1 MFEHLLNPAALLT
14 WAAMSVSLFNTVL
27 LLWLGLT
34 VLLNAE
40 RRTWGIWVA
49 GLGLLSG
56 AAFFISHST
65 MLGQGL
71 TYVSWGMDFWWH
83 AGWVPV
89 LASPFAWYVVMLWY
103 AGYWDDARS
112 ALRRRQRP
120 WLVVVSLLA
129 FAMSAFLTFANPLPS
144 YWQLAQRNLSTPYS
158 YNGVPVLMIIFPAYM
173 VLCIVL
179 SMDALRKPGPTGR
192 LMGDVARERARPWLV
207 ATAGV
212 LLLVSLLVTWAMVW
226 IVLHVRET
234 PFYNLPGDTPPD
246 TLLNTIALFDLAIAA
261 LIAVSV
267 VLLGQAVVAYEIF
280 TGKALPR
287 RSLLLQWWSA
297 VVLAGGFSTLVGYSL
312 TVATHPINS
321 LVLATI
327 LMVVFYAVF
336 SWRSYIERER
346 YMDLLRPF
354 VTGRSLYGDLLDQ
367 SGPLPVSQQLEIA
380 GPFRVLCGDVLR
392 ARVAYLAALGP
403 LSPLVGP
410 PLVYRAPEH
419 KDGRSTPEGQV
430 QLPLAEL
437 TPQFTSPQVLWV
449 AVDPLRFH
457 DANLAVP
464 LWSERGLIGVML
476 LGEKRDGG
484 LYTQEEIEIARASGE
499 RMVDTQASAEMARRL
514 MSLQRRRL
522 AESQVLDRQARRVLH
537 DDVLPLL
544 HTAMIALSSRKARV
558 QVPGDC
564 NASPGTAISPT
575 GGENAGAVPPNGRG
589 GEQDALALLGD
600 AHRRISDLLRDMP
613 SGAAPQVARLG
624 LLGALRKAVEEEFGT
639 AFNGV
644 TWQVEP
650 EAERQT
656 GEVAPLAAE
665 VLYYAAREAVR
676 NAARY
681 GRDGDPSRPLHLRV
695 SARTQD
701 GLELTVEDDGVGMS
715 ASARDNGGS
724 GQGLALH
731 STMMAVVGGSLATES
746 VTGKYTRV
754 TLTLPKE

>member
-1 MFEHLLNPAALLT
+1 MTFDHLLNPTVLLT
-14 WAAMSVSLFNTVL
+14 WAAMSVSLFDTVL

-56 AAFFISHST
+56 AVFFISHSA

-103 AGYWDDARS
+103 AGYWDDPHS

-120 WLVVVSLLA
+120 WLIIVSLLA
-129 FAMSAFLTFANPLPS
+129 FGMSAFLTFANPLPS

-158 YNGVPVLMIIFPAYM
+158 YNGVPMLMIAFPVYM

-192 LMGDVARERARPWLV
+192 LMGEVARERARPWLV

-212 LLLVSLLVTWAMVW
+212 LLLVSVLVTWAMVW

-234 PFYNLPGDTPPD
+234 PFYNLPANVPPE
-246 TLLNTIALFDLAIAA
+246 TLLNTIALFDLLIAA
-261 LIAVSV
+261 LIGVSI

-297 VVLAGGFSTLVGYSL
+297 VVLAGGFSTLIGYSL
-312 TVATHPINS
+312 TVATHPIYS

-336 SWRSYIERER
+336 SWRSYVERER

-367 SGPLPVSQQLEIA
+367 SGAAATSQQLEIA
-380 GPFRVLCGDVLR
+380 GPFRVLCGEVLR
-392 ARVAYLAALGP
+392 AKVAYLAALGP

-410 PLVYRAPEH
+410 PLVYRASEQ
-419 KDGRSTPEGQV
+419 KDGKSQVEGHA
-430 QLPLAEL
+430 QLPLADL
-437 TPQFTSPQVLWV
+437 TPQFTSPQVMWV
-449 AVDPLRFH
+449 PVDPQRF
-457 DANLAVP
+457 DGTSLAVP

-558 QVPGDC
+558 PAMGDD
-564 NASPGTAISPT
+564 NPAAVL
-575 GGENAGAVPPNGRG
+575 ENQDSGPINGYSA
-589 GEQDALALLGD
+589 EQDALAQLGD

-624 LLGALRKAVEEEFGT
+624 LLGALRKAVDEEFAG
-639 AFNGV
+639 AFNNV

-650 EAERQT
+650 EAEQQA

-681 GRDGDPSRPLHLRV
+681 GRGGDPARPLHLKV
-695 SARTQD
+695 ATRTKG
-701 GLELTVEDDGVGMS
+701 GLELAVEDDGVGMA
-715 ASARDNGGS
+715 ASVRESGGS

-746 VTGKYTRV
+746 VVGKYTRV
-754 TLTLPKE
+754 TLSLPEV

>member
-1 MFEHLLNPAALLT
+1 
-14 WAAMSVSLFNTVL
+14 
-27 LLWLGLT
+27 
-34 VLLNAE
+34 
-40 RRTWGIWVA
+40 
-49 GLGLLSG
+49 
-56 AAFFISHST
+56 
-65 MLGQGL
+65 
-71 TYVSWGMDFWWH
+71 
-83 AGWVPV
+83 
-89 LASPFAWYVVMLWY
+89 
-103 AGYWDDARS
+103 
-112 ALRRRQRP
+112 
-120 WLVVVSLLA
+120 VSLLA
-129 FAMSAFLTFANPLPS
+129 FGMSVFLTFANPLPS
-144 YWQLAQRNLSTPYS
+144 YWQLAQRNLSTPFS
-158 YNGVPVLMIIFPAYM
+158 YNGVPMLMIAFPVYM

-192 LMGDVARERARPWLV
+192 LMGEVARERARPWLMT
-207 ATAGV
+207 TAGV

-234 PFYNLPGDTPPD
+234 PFYNLPANLPPE
-246 TLLNTIALFDLAIAA
+246 TLLNTIALFDL
-261 LIAVSV
+261 LISGLIGVSI

-297 VVLAGGFSTLVGYSL
+297 VVLAAGFSTLIGYSL
-312 TVATHPINS
+312 TVATHPIYS

-336 SWRSYIERER
+336 SWRSYVERER

-367 SGPLPVSQQLEIA
+367 SGQAPASQQMEIA
-380 GPFRVLCGDVLR
+380 GPFRVLCGEVLR
-392 ARVAYLAALGP
+392 AKMAYLAALGP

-410 PLVYRAPEH
+410 PLVYRATEQ
-419 KDGRSTPEGQV
+419 KDGRSQADAPV
-430 QLPLAEL
+430 QLSTADL
-437 TPQFTSPQVLWV
+437 TPQFTSAHVMWV
-449 AVDPLRFH
+449 PVDPQRFH
-457 DANLAVP
+457 GASLAVP

-544 HTAMIALSSRKARV
+544 HTAMLALSSRKARV
-558 QVPGDC
+558 PVAGDGSAVAVGES
-564 NASPGTAISPT
+564 NDVVAS
-575 GGENAGAVPPNGRG
+575 NGRSA
-589 GEQDALALLGD
+589 EEDALAQLGD

-624 LLGALRKAVEEEFGT
+624 LLGALRKAVDEEFAG
-639 AFNGV
+639 AFNEV
-644 TWQVEP
+644 AWQVEP
-650 EAERQT
+650 GAERQA
-656 GEVAPLAAE
+656 GEVGALAAE

-676 NAARY
+676 NASRY
-681 GRDGDPSRPLHLRV
+681 GRGDDPGRPLHLKI
-695 SARTQD
+695 SAVTRG
-701 GLELTVEDDGVGMS
+701 GLELTVEDDGVGMA
-715 ASARDNGGS
+715 ASRDGAGS

-754 TLTLPKE
+754 TLSLPKV

>member
-1 MFEHLLNPAALLT
+1 MFEHLFNPAALLT
-14 WAAMSVSLFNTVL
+14 WAAMSVSLFNTVV

-56 AAFFISHST
+56 AAFFVSHSA

-103 AGYWDDARS
+103 AGYWDDPRS
-112 ALRRRQRP
+112 ALRRRQGP
-120 WLVVVSLLA
+120 WLVIVSLLA
-129 FAMSAFLTFANPLPS
+129 FGMSAFLTFANPLPS

-158 YNGVPVLMIIFPAYM
+158 YNGVPILMIAFPAYM

-179 SMDALRKPGPTGR
+179 SIDALRKPGPTGR

-234 PFYNLPGDTPPD
+234 PFYNLPDETPPD
-246 TLLNTIALFDLAIAA
+246 TLLNTIALFDLLISA
-261 LIAVSV
+261 LIGVSV

-280 TGKALPR
+280 TGKVLPR

-297 VVLAGGFSTLVGYSL
+297 VVLAAGFSTLVGYSL
-312 TVATHPINS
+312 TVATHPIYS

-367 SGPLPVSQQLEIA
+367 SDSSPASQHLEIA
-380 GPFRVLCGDVLR
+380 GPFRVLCGEVLR

-410 PLVYRAPEH
+410 PLVYRAPGH
-419 KDGRSTPEGQV
+419 KDGKAPTSEPA
-430 QLPLAEL
+430 QLSLAEM
-437 TPQFTSPQVLWV
+437 TPQFTSPQVMWV
-449 AVDPLRFH
+449 PVDPQRFH
-457 DANLAVP
+457 GASLAVP

-522 AESQVLDRQARRVLH
+522 AESQVLDRQARRALH

-544 HTAMIALSSRKARV
+544 HTTMIALSSRMAR
-558 QVPGDC
+558 VPGDSSPL
-564 NASPGTAISPT
+564 ASEESSG
-575 GGENAGAVPPNGRG
+575 AGPQNGRHQ
-589 GEQDALALLGD
+589 EQDPLALLGD

-613 SGAAPQVARLG
+613 SSAAPQVARLG
-624 LLGALRKAVEEEFGT
+624 LLGALRKAVEEEFGS
-639 AFNGV
+639 AFNEV
-644 TWQVEP
+644 SWQIEQD
-650 EAERQT
+650 AGRQA
-656 GEVAPLAAE
+656 GEVEPLAAE
-665 VLYYAAREAVR
+665 VLYYAAWEAVR

-681 GRDGDPSRPLHLRV
+681 GRGGDPSRPLHLRI
-695 SARTQD
+695 AAEATG
-701 GLELTVEDDGVGMS
+701 GLEMTVEDDGVGM
-715 ASARDNGGS
+715 AVPARDNGGS

-746 VTGKYTRV
+746 VAGKYTRV
-754 TLTLPKE
+754 TLTLPKV

>member
-1 MFEHLLNPAALLT
+1 LFEHLLNLTALLT

-158 YNGVPVLMIIFPAYM
+158 YNGVPMLMIVFPAYM

-226 IVLHVRET
+226 IVLHVRDT
-234 PFYNLPGDTPPD
+234 PSYNLPVGTPPD

-261 LIAVSV
+261 LIGVSV

-354 VTGRSLYGDLLDQ
+354 VSGRSLYGDLLDQ
-367 SGPLPVSQQLEIA
+367 SGPLSASQQLEIE
-380 GPFRVLCGDVLR
+380 GPFRVLCGEVLR

-419 KDGRSTPEGQV
+419 KDGRAAPEGQV
-430 QLPLAEL
+430 PLPLAEL

-457 DANLAVP
+457 AASLAVP

-544 HTAMIALSSRKARV
+544 HTAMIALSSRKAHV
-558 QVPGDC
+558 QVPGD
-564 NASPGTAISPT
+564 AST
-575 GGENAGAVPPNGRG
+575 GPALSPNGAESAGNGPVNGRD
-589 GEQDALALLGD
+589 GEQDALGLLGD

-644 TWQVEP
+644 SWQVEP

-656 GEVAPLAAE
+656 AEVAPLAAE

-681 GRDGDPSRPLHLRV
+681 GRNGDSARPLHLRV
-695 SARTQD
+695 SARTWD

-715 ASARDNGGS
+715 APARDNGGS

-754 TLTLPKE
+754 TLTLPKV

>member
-1 MFEHLLNPAALLT
+1 MTFDHLLNPTVLLT

-56 AAFFISHST
+56 AAFFISHSA

-103 AGYWDDARS
+103 AGYWDDPQS
-112 ALRRRQRP
+112 ALRRRQRA
-120 WLVVVSLLA
+120 WLFIVSLLA
-129 FAMSAFLTFANPLPS
+129 FGMSAFLTFANPLPS
-144 YWQLAQRNLSTPYS
+144 YWQLAQRNISTPYS
-158 YNGVPVLMIIFPAYM
+158 YNGVPMLMIAFPAYM

-192 LMGDVARERARPWLV
+192 LMGEVARERARPWLV

-234 PFYNLPGDTPPD
+234 PFYNLPANLPPE
-246 TLLNTIALFDLAIAA
+246 TLLNTIALFDLVIAG
-261 LIAVSV
+261 LIGVSI

-297 VVLAGGFSTLVGYSL
+297 VALAGGFSTLIGYSL
-312 TVATHPINS
+312 TVATHPIYS
-321 LVLATI
+321 LMLATI

-336 SWRSYIERER
+336 SWRSYVERER

-367 SGPLPVSQQLEIA
+367 SGSAPASQQLEIA
-380 GPFRVLCGDVLR
+380 GPFRVLCGEVLR

-410 PLVYRAPEH
+410 PLVYRASEQ
-419 KDGRSTPEGQV
+419 KDGKSQADGRA
-430 QLPLAEL
+430 QLPFADL
-437 TPQFTSPQVLWV
+437 TPQFTSPQVMWV
-449 AVDPLRFH
+449 PVDPQRF
-457 DANLAVP
+457 DGASLAVP

-558 QVPGDC
+558 PAVGADGP
-564 NASPGTAISPT
+564 AVGTQNKDSDPS
-575 GGENAGAVPPNGRG
+575 NGHSA
-589 GEQDALALLGD
+589 EQDALVQLGD

-624 LLGALRKAVEEEFGT
+624 LLGALRKAVDEEFAG
-639 AFNGV
+639 AFNEV

-650 EAERQT
+650 GAEQQA

-681 GRDGDPSRPLHLRV
+681 GRGDDPARPLHLKV
-695 SARTQD
+695 AASTKG
-701 GLELTVEDDGVGMS
+701 GLVLAVEDDGVGMA
-715 ASARDNGGS
+715 ASMRDGGGS

-746 VTGKYTRV
+746 VAGKYTRV
-754 TLTLPKE
+754 TLALPSV

>member
-1 MFEHLLNPAALLT
+1 MFEHLLNPTVLLT
-14 WAAMSVSLFNTVL
+14 WAAMSVSLFDTVL

-56 AAFFISHST
+56 AAFFISHSA

-103 AGYWDDARS
+103 AGYWDDPHS

-120 WLVVVSLLA
+120 WLFIVSLLA
-129 FAMSAFLTFANPLPS
+129 FGMSAFLTFANPLPS

-158 YNGVPVLMIIFPAYM
+158 YNGVPMLMIAFPVYM

-192 LMGDVARERARPWLV
+192 LMGEVARERARPWLV

-212 LLLVSLLVTWAMVW
+212 LLLVSVLVTWAMVW

-234 PFYNLPGDTPPD
+234 PFYNLPANVPPE
-246 TLLNTIALFDLAIAA
+246 TLLNTIALFDLLIAA
-261 LIAVSV
+261 LIGVSI

-297 VVLAGGFSTLVGYSL
+297 VVLAGGFSTLIGYSL
-312 TVATHPINS
+312 TVATHPIYS

-336 SWRSYIERER
+336 SWRSYVERER

-367 SGPLPVSQQLEIA
+367 SGAAPTSQQLEIA
-380 GPFRVLCGDVLR
+380 GPFRVLCGEVLR

-410 PLVYRAPEH
+410 PLVYRASEH
-419 KDGRSTPEGQV
+419 KEGKSQAEGHA
-430 QLPLAEL
+430 QLPLADL
-437 TPQFTSPQVLWV
+437 TPQFTSPQVMWV
-449 AVDPLRFH
+449 PVDPQRF
-457 DANLAVP
+457 DGASLAVP

-558 QVPGDC
+558 STPSDDK
-564 NASPGTAISPT
+564 TATLLEYHDT
-575 GGENAGAVPPNGRG
+575 GPSNGHSA
-589 GEQDALALLGD
+589 EQDALTQLGE

-624 LLGALRKAVEEEFGT
+624 LLGALRKAVDEEFAG
-639 AFNGV
+639 AFNDV
-644 TWQVEP
+644 AWQVEP
-650 EAERQT
+650 QAEQQA
-656 GEVAPLAAE
+656 GEVAPMAAE

-681 GRDGDPSRPLHLRV
+681 GRGGDPARPLHLKV
-695 SARTQD
+695 AARTTG
-701 GLELTVEDDGVGMS
+701 GLELAVEDDGVGMT
-715 ASARDNGGS
+715 ASMRDSGGS

-746 VTGKYTRV
+746 VAGKYTRV
-754 TLTLPKE
+754 TLTLPTV

>member
-1 MFEHLLNPAALLT
+1 
-14 WAAMSVSLFNTVL
+14 MSVSLFNTVL

-56 AAFFISHST
+56 AAFFVSHSA

-83 AGWVPV
+83 IGWVPV
-89 LASPFAWYVVMLWY
+89 LASPFAWYIVMLWY
-103 AGYWDDARS
+103 AGYWDDTGS

-120 WLVVVSLLA
+120 WLGLVSLLA
-129 FAMSAFLTFANPLPS
+129 LSMSAFLTFANPLPS
-144 YWQLAQRNLSTPYS
+144 YWQLAQRNLSTPFS
-158 YNGVPVLMIIFPAYM
+158 YNGVPMLMIAFPVYM

-192 LMGDVARERARPWLV
+192 LMGEVARERARPWLV
-207 ATAGV
+207 ATSGV
-212 LLLVSLLVTWAMVW
+212 LLLVSLLVTLAMVW

-234 PFYNLPGDTPPD
+234 PFYNLPANVPPE
-246 TLLNTIALFDLAIAA
+246 TLLTTIALFDLVIAA
-261 LIAVSV
+261 LIGASI

-287 RSLLLQWWSA
+287 RSLKLQWWSA
-297 VVLAGGFSTLVGYSL
+297 VVLAAGFSTLIGYSL
-312 TVATHPINS
+312 TVATHPIYS

-336 SWRSYIERER
+336 SWRSYVERER

-354 VTGRSLYGDLLDQ
+354 VAGRSLYGDLLDQ
-367 SGPLPVSQQLEIA
+367 SGTAPVSQQLEIA
-380 GPFRVLCGDVLR
+380 EPFRVLCGEVLR

-410 PLVYRAPEH
+410 PLVYRAAEQ
-419 KDGRSTPEGQV
+419 KDGKSQPGE
-430 QLPLAEL
+430 PLHLATADL
-437 TPQFTSPQVLWV
+437 TPRFTSPQVMWV
-449 AVDPLRFH
+449 PVDPQHF
-457 DANLAVP
+457 DGASLAVP

-558 QVPGDC
+558 PVPGDGSHVTLTE
-564 NASPGTAISPT
+564 NSDT
-575 GGENAGAVPPNGRG
+575 GPLNGHSA
-589 GEQDALALLGD
+589 EQDALAQLGD

-624 LLGALRKAVEEEFGT
+624 LLGALRKAVAEEFVG
-639 AFNGV
+639 AFNEV
-644 TWQVEP
+644 DWQIDG
-650 EAERQT
+650 EAERQS
-656 GEVAPLAAE
+656 GEVVQLAAE

-681 GRDGDPSRPLHLRV
+681 GRGGDPGRPLHLRV
-695 SARTQD
+695 AAMSRN
-701 GLELTVEDDGVGMS
+701 GLELTVEDDGVGMVPS
-715 ASARDNGGS
+715 LRDNGGS

-746 VTGKYTRV
+746 VPGKYTRV
-754 TLTLPKE
+754 ILTLPQV

>member
-1 MFEHLLNPAALLT
+1 
-14 WAAMSVSLFNTVL
+14 
-27 LLWLGLT
+27 
-34 VLLNAE
+34 
-40 RRTWGIWVA
+40 
-49 GLGLLSG
+49 
-56 AAFFISHST
+56 
-65 MLGQGL
+65 
-71 TYVSWGMDFWWH
+71 
-83 AGWVPV
+83 
-89 LASPFAWYVVMLWY
+89 
-103 AGYWDDARS
+103 
-112 ALRRRQRP
+112 
-120 WLVVVSLLA
+120 
-129 FAMSAFLTFANPLPS
+129 
-144 YWQLAQRNLSTPYS
+144 
-158 YNGVPVLMIIFPAYM
+158 M

-234 PFYNLPGDTPPD
+234 PFYNLPGETPPD
-246 TLLNTIALFDLAIAA
+246 TLLNTIVLLDLAIAV
-261 LIAVSV
+261 LIGVSI

-367 SGPLPVSQQLEIA
+367 SGPLPASQQLEIA
-380 GPFRVLCGDVLR
+380 GPFRVLCGDVLG

-419 KDGRSTPEGQV
+419 KDARPNPAGHV

-437 TPQFTSPQVLWV
+437 TPHFTSPQVMWV
-449 AVDPLRFH
+449 AVDPLRFEG
-457 DANLAVP
+457 ANLAVP

-544 HTAMIALSSRKARV
+544 HTAMIALSSRMSRV
-558 QVPGDC
+558 QVPDDYITG
-564 NASPGTAISPT
+564 PVVTPT
-575 GGENAGAVPPNGRG
+575 GPLSGRN
-589 GEQDALALLGD
+589 GEQDALTLLGD

-624 LLGALRKAVEEEFGT
+624 LLGALRKAVDEEFGT

-644 TWQVEP
+644 TWQVDP

-681 GRDGDPSRPLHLRV
+681 GRDDDPMRPLHLSV
-695 SARTQD
+695 SASTKD

-715 ASARDNGGS
+715 ASTRDNGGS

-746 VTGKYTRV
+746 VPGKYTRV
-754 TLTLPKE
+754 TLTLPKV

>member
-1 MFEHLLNPAALLT
+1 
-14 WAAMSVSLFNTVL
+14 MSVSLFNTVV

-103 AGYWDDARS
+103 AGYWDDPRS

-120 WLVVVSLLA
+120 WLVLVSLLA
-129 FAMSAFLTFANPLPS
+129 FAMSALLTLANPLPS

-158 YNGVPVLMIIFPAYM
+158 YNGVPMLMIAFPVYM

-234 PFYNLPGDTPPD
+234 PSYNLPGETPPD
-246 TLLNTIALFDLAIAA
+246 TLLNTIALFDLLISA
-261 LIAVSV
+261 LIGGSV

-367 SGPLPVSQQLEIA
+367 SGSTPVSQQLEIA
-380 GPFRVLCGDVLR
+380 GPFRVLCGEVLR
-392 ARVAYLAALGP
+392 TRVAYLAALGP

-410 PLVYRAPEH
+410 PLVYRAPES
-419 KDGRSTPEGQV
+419 KEGKAQASEQM
-430 QLPLAEL
+430 QLSLADL

-449 AVDPLRFH
+449 PVDPQHFNG
-457 DANLAVP
+457 ASLAVP

-476 LGEKRDGG
+476 LGEKQDGG
-484 LYTQEEIEIARASGE
+484 LYSQEEIEIARASGE

-514 MSLQRRRL
+514 MDLQRRRL

-544 HTAMIALSSRKARV
+544 HTSMIALSSRKARLP
-558 QVPGDC
+558 VPSDG
-564 NASPGTAISPT
+564 SGTGTGSGSPT
-575 GGENAGAVPPNGRG
+575 VDIQGNDTGTLNGHG
-589 GEQDALALLGD
+589 DEQDALTLLGD

-624 LLGALRKAVEEEFGT
+624 LLGALRKAVDEEFGS
-639 AFNGV
+639 AFNEV
-644 TWQVEP
+644 TWQVEA

-656 GEVAPLAAE
+656 GEVSPLAAE

-681 GRDGDPSRPLHLRV
+681 GRDGDPARLLHLRV
-695 SARTQD
+695 TARAKH
-701 GLELTVEDDGVGMS
+701 GLELTVEDDGVGMA
-715 ASARDNGGS
+715 ASRPDGVGS

-754 TLTLPKE
+754 TLTLPKV

>member
-1 MFEHLLNPAALLT
+1 MFPNLLNPDALLT
-14 WAAMSVSLFNTVL
+14 WAAVSVSLFDTVL

-56 AAFFISHST
+56 AAFFISHSA

-71 TYVSWGMDFWWH
+71 TYVSWGMNFWWH
-83 AGWVPV
+83 IGWVPV

-103 AGYWDDARS
+103 AGYWDDPRS

-120 WLVVVSLLA
+120 WLFLVALLA
-129 FAMSAFLTFANPLPS
+129 LGMSAFLTLANPLPS
-144 YWQLAQRNLSTPYS
+144 YWQLAQRNLSTPFS
-158 YNGVPVLMIIFPAYM
+158 FNGVPLLMIIFPVYM

-207 ATAGV
+207 ATSAV
-212 LLLVSLLVTWAMVW
+212 LLLVSVLVTWAMVW
-226 IVLHVRET
+226 IVLNVRET
-234 PFYNLPGDTPPD
+234 PEFSYNVGEVPD
-246 TLLNTIALFDLAIAA
+246 QVLLNTIALFDLVISA
-261 LIAVSV
+261 LIGTVIM
-267 VLLGQAVVAYEIF
+267 LLGQAVVAYEIF

-297 VVLAGGFSTLVGYSL
+297 VALAGGFSTLVGYSL
-312 TVATHPINS
+312 TVATHPIYS
-321 LVLATI
+321 LLLATI
-327 LMVVFYAVF
+327 LMVGFYAIF

-354 VTGRSLYGDLLDQ
+354 VSGRSLYEDLLDQ
-367 SGPLPVSQQLEIA
+367 SGAISTSQQLETA
-380 GPFRVLCGDVLR
+380 GPFRVLCGEVLG
-392 ARVAYLAALGP
+392 AKVAYLAALGP

-410 PLVYRAPEH
+410 PLVYRSPEQ
-419 KDGRSTPEGQV
+419 KDGKSASTTEPV
-430 QLPLAEL
+430 QLSLTEL
-437 TPQFTSPQVLWV
+437 TPHFTSPQVLWV
-449 AVDPLRFH
+449 PVDPQRFQG
-457 DANLAVP
+457 ATLAVP

-484 LYTQEEIEIARASGE
+484 LYTQEEIEIARATGE

-514 MSLQRRRL
+514 MTLQRRRL

-544 HTAMIALSSRKARV
+544 HTAMIALSSRMARV
-558 QVPGDC
+558 PVVSASTHVAEPGVERV
-564 NASPGTAISPT
+564 T
-575 GGENAGAVPPNGRG
+575 GVE
-589 GEQDALALLGD
+589 GEQDALTLLGD

-613 SGAAPQVARLG
+613 TGAAPQVARLG
-624 LLGALRKAVEEEFGT
+624 LLGALRKAVEEEFGG
-639 AFNGV
+639 AFNEV

-650 EAERQT
+650 EAERQAA
-656 GEVAPLAAE
+656 EVPPLAAE

-676 NAARY
+676 NSARY
-681 GRDGDPSRPLHLRV
+681 GRNDDTSRPLHLRI
-695 SARTQD
+695 SATAKD
-701 GLELTVEDDGVGMS
+701 GLQLAVEDDGVGMS
-715 ASARDNGGS
+715 SSAGSNGGS

-746 VTGKYTRV
+746 VAGKYTRV
-754 TLTLPKE
+754 TLTLPQV